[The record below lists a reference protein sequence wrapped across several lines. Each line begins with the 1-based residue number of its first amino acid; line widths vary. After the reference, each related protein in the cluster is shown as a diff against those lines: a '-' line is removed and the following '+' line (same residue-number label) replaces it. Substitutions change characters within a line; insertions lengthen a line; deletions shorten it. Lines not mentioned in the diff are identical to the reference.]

1 MIHLKIEE
9 IGDKVGIIFDDHAI
23 EVLGIAVGDEL
34 QIEETEGGLLVHVR
48 SADGGGHTFRAWIGP
63 APDVSVP

>member
-9 IGDKVGIIFDDHAI
+9 IGDRVGIIFDDHAI

-48 SADGGGHTFRAWIGP
+48 SAEGGGRRADRP
-63 APDVSVP
+63 RLDRPCA